1 MLKHDFGHMGC
12 PYYEEELD
20 DKVRLVFIP
29 RKSELKSALVYVG
42 QGGFN
47 HAKTLSNSKIPFGT
61 AYYLMNMI
69 ASPSFQR
76 EMKDDAT
83 LLSADM
89 DYSFVRYQLTTLGD
103 IFSSL
108 KKLLVRLTKP
118 TYSEKDID
126 AFKKMEEKKSAERE
140 KNPLLL
146 SQQKCLFNLYT
157 SSPIRYGYLP
167 YLKDGVRIHESAL
180 KKYQEN
186 YYSSENV
193 TIFLSM
199 DASPEEALGKI
210 KELKVAFKQSELKEE
225 HFEYEE
231 NYETVDKEYEE
242 THLDSHHSYLTYGI
256 KFPSR
261 AVIYDA
267 YGEFPFAAYEI
278 LLPLICNENA
288 GFLSGLG
295 NIRAS
300 LLESRLEEGGE
311 DAYILLTFQSEDEVS
326 LINYLTDYFSSLDK
340 RVTSDDF
347 YSIQKAGYMH
357 AVSDLSLPNKA
368 VKLFSKARANN
379 MAYTALMAR
388 MDKMSFN
395 TYRHFLSEFKAFRKS
410 VCYVK
415 KGNR

>member
-12 PYYEEELD
+12 PYYEEELA
-20 DKVRLVFIP
+20 DKTKLIFIP

-47 HAKTLSNSKIPFGT
+47 HAKMLSNSKIPFGS
-61 AYYLMNMI
+61 AYYLMNMVGDD
-69 ASPSFQR
+69 AFVKELR
-76 EMKDDAT
+76 DDAT
-83 LLSADM
+83 LLQTDM
-89 DYSFVRYQLTTLGD
+89 DYSFVRYQLTSMKD
-103 IFSSL
+103 IFPSL
-108 KKLLVRLTKP
+108 KKLLLRMSAP
-118 TYSEKDID
+118 TYMEKDIE
-126 AFKKMEEKKSAERE
+126 AFKQKEEKLSSDRE
-140 KNPLLL
+140 KNPILL
-146 SQQKCLFNLYT
+146 SQEKCLFNLYT

-167 YLKDGVRIHESAL
+167 SLKDGVRIHESAL

-186 YYSSENV
+186 YYSSENI

-199 DASPEEALGKI
+199 DASPEEILTKV
-210 KELKVAFKQSELKEE
+210 KEMKVSFKPSGLKEE

-231 NYETVDKEYEE
+231 DYEKVGKEYEKVSM
-242 THLDSHHSYLTYGI
+242 DSHHSYLTYGI

-278 LLPLICNENA
+278 LLPLICKENA

-295 NIRAS
+295 NIRAN

-326 LINYLTDYFSSLDK
+326 LINYLTDYFSKLDK
-340 RVTSDDF
+340 QVTSDDF
-347 YSIQKAGYMH
+347 YSIQKAGFMH
-357 AVSDLSLPNKA
+357 AVSDLSLPCKA
-368 VKLFSKARANN
+368 VELFSKASANN

-388 MDKMSFN
+388 VDKMSFN
-395 TYRHFLSEFKAFRKS
+395 TYRHFLSEFKAFRKA

-415 KGNR
+415 KGK